1 MNVETHTH
9 GYGFRDEAPP
19 AIWQVMIAAALKG
32 EEK

>member
-9 GYGFRDEAPP
+9 GYGFWDEALP
-19 AIWQVMIAAALKG
+19 AIWQAMIAAALKG